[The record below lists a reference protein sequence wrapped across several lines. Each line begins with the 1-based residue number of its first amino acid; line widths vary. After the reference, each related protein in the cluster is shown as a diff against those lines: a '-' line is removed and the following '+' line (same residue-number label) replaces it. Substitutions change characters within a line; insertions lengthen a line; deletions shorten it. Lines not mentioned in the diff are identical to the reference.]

1 MGQQEHRIFVNRR
14 LIYGRSG
21 MNSLLQQELR
31 NLRAELNR
39 QIHQVRM
46 LAKEMDI
53 EAAVLKDQSGNFM
66 LTPLLAA
73 KAQVLS
79 ALANLEKK

>member
-1 MGQQEHRIFVNRR
+1 
-14 LIYGRSG
+14 